1 MSSRLMKL
9 KDVLGRSKTSSPLA
23 FAGVSRPFAESRRS
37 FIAARRHVANGRN
50 LRTMSD
56 SSCEKCLTL
65 DNMNPHI
72 KVMEYAVRGPLVIRA
87 GEIEK
92 ELQNGA
98 QKPFNEVIKANI
110 GDCHAVG
117 QKPITFIRQVL
128 ALVAYPELLKD
139 DKFPE
144 DVKERA
150 RIVLGGCRGGSVGSY
165 TDSPGIEVIRK
176 QVAHYITERDGVP
189 SNWEDIILSAGASD
203 GIKSVLKL
211 LKARV
216 GGQKAGIMIP
226 IPQYPLYSASIAE
239 FNLHAIGYYLNEEKN
254 WSLELDEL
262 ERSLKEAKSHCNPR
276 GIVIINPG
284 NPTGQVL
291 TRENIEGIIKFACK
305 EKLFLFADEVYQHNI
320 YAPNSAFHSF
330 KKVMSEMGPPY
341 SNMELASFMS
351 CSKGYMGECGLRGG
365 YSEIVNLD
373 PQVKAM
379 LMKSISAMLC
389 PTVLGQ
395 ATMYCVVNPP
405 KPGEPSYEQFMEEKC
420 GVLDSLKSRAK
431 MVEETFNS
439 IPGFSCQVVQGAM
452 YAFPQMKLPPKA
464 LEAAKEKKMD
474 PSTLYAFE
482 LLEST
487 GICIVPGAGF
497 GQKPGTYHFRTTIL
511 PQPEK
516 LKAMLDMFK
525 QFHVKFVEKYS

>member
-1 MSSRLMKL
+1 MNGTRLVRL
-9 KDVLGRSKTSSPLA
+9 KDVLGRMGASRVSWSVTSIGKGS
-23 FAGVSRPFAESRRS
+23 SR
-37 FIAARRHVANGRN
+37 N
-50 LRTMSD
+50 MSGD
-56 SSCEKCLTL
+56 SCEKCLTL

-87 GEIEK
+87 GEIEN
-92 ELQNGA
+92 ELKNGA
-98 QKPFNEVIKANI
+98 QKPFKEVIKANI
-110 GDCHAVG
+110 GDCHAMG
-117 QKPITFIRQVL
+117 QKPLTFLRQVL
-128 ALVAYPELLKD
+128 ALVTLPELLND
-139 DKFPE
+139 PRFPD

-150 RIVLGGCRGGSVGSY
+150 KIILAGCRGGSVGSY
-165 TDSPGIEVIRK
+165 TDSPGIEVIRR
-176 QVAHYITERDGVP
+176 QAAAYIEERDGVP
-189 SNWEDIILSAGASD
+189 SNWQDIILSAGASD

-254 WSLELDEL
+254 WSLDLDEL
-262 ERSLKEAKSHCNPR
+262 VRSLKEAKDHCNPR

-291 TRENIEGIIKFACK
+291 TRENIETIIKFACE
-305 EKLFLFADEVYQHNI
+305 EKLFIFADEVYQHNI
-320 YAPNSAFHSF
+320 YAPNSKFHSF
-330 KKVMSEMGPPY
+330 KKVMSEMGAPY
-341 SNMELASFMS
+341 CNMELASFMS
-351 CSKGYMGECGLRGG
+351 CSKGYMGECGLRGA
-365 YSEIVNLD
+365 YSEVVNLD
-373 PQVKAM
+373 PDVKAM

-395 ATMYCVVNPP
+395 AALSCVVNPP
-405 KPGEPSYEQFMEEKC
+405 RPGEPSYELYMEERC
-420 GVLDSLKSRAK
+420 GVLDSLKLRAK

-452 YAFPQMKLPPKA
+452 YAFPKMELPAKA
-464 LEAAKEKKMD
+464 IEAAKAKKQD
-474 PSTLYAFE
+474 PSTMYAFE

-497 GQKPGTYHFRTTIL
+497 GQKAGTYHFRTTIL
-511 PQPEK
+511 PQPDK
-516 LKAMLDMFK
+516 LRAMLDKFRE
-525 QFHVKFVEKYS
+525 FHLTFLQKYS